1 MILTDKEYLCVLY
14 SLILEHVFI
23 ECLLDT
29 LLYTRVCEEMPKMTC
44 VVIICVINR
53 VTITNT
59 CAKKKKGGCISL
71 LCTFSFL
78 LGFIE

>member
-29 LLYTRVCEEMPKMTC
+29 LLYTWVCEEMPKMTC

-53 VTITNT
+53 ATITNT
-59 CAKKKKGGCISL
+59 CAKKKKKKVVASL
-71 LCTFSFL
+71 FYVLSVFC
-78 LGFIE
+78 